1 MSCCGR
7 GARTPGGIAS
17 DSPGRP
23 PGRRRADGP
32 SRRLPAVYFQYVGA
46 SVLTAYGPV
55 SGRSYR
61 FNTSG
66 AVLAVDPR
74 DQRSL
79 ETVPKLRRVHGELL
93 VNKSAS

>member
-7 GARTPGGIAS
+7 GARTPGGIAR
-17 DSPGRP
+17 DSPGKP
-23 PGRRRADGP
+23 AGRRRADGP
-32 SRRLPAVYFQYVGA
+32 SRRFPAVRFQYVGT

-61 FNTSG
+61 FNTPG
-66 AVLAVDPR
+66 AVVAVDPR

-79 ETVPKLRRVHGELL
+79 EAVPKLRRVVGPA
-93 VNKSAS
+93 VPPRI